1 MNRKSSWG
9 HRLRG
14 SRVVIRPRGLL
25 DDLDIRL
32 TDLRALG
39 ILVRLL
45 PYIAT
50 NSLGD
55 GDPRALASRAM
66 VSLRVFRR
74 HWPELERFFERDA
87 NGELHLRQLSWL
99 RVQAVSAG
107 RSSLKYLFDQL
118 LTFWG
123 TACVYCGTESDDLQI
138 EHIVPVV
145 RGGSDHITNLTLACA
160 SCNSKKRTQTA
171 AEFGFPQIHEMAER
185 IQ

>member
-1 MNRKSSWG
+1 MNKKSSWVQA
-9 HRLRG
+9 LRAT
-14 SRVVIRPRGLL
+14 RVIIRPRAIL
-25 DDLDIRL
+25 DDVDIHC
-32 TDLRALG
+32 TDPRALG

-55 GDPRALASRAM
+55 GHPRKLASMAG
-66 VSLRVFRR
+66 VSMQIFRR
-74 HWPELERFFERDA
+74 YWPALERFFERDA
-87 NGELHLRQLSWL
+87 SGELKLRDLAWL
-99 RVQAVSAG
+99 RVQAVSVG
-107 RSSLKYLFDQL
+107 RPSIQHLFEQL
-118 LTFWG
+118 LTYWG
-123 TACVYCGTESDDLQI
+123 TACAYCGTESDDLQI

-171 AEFGFPQIHEMAER
+171 AEFGFPQVHEIAAR